1 MNRPFKF
8 YFLAIFRIEGIQHVK
23 LIRRQTT
30 FSAVLMTDIVREI
43 YDMARKDNHSV
54 ITEESAKAI
63 LTKYG
68 IKVPP
73 YALVKSSQEAMNKA
87 EKLGFPLVAKIVS
100 PDILHKTDVKGV
112 KVGLK
117 SDQEVRDAFDDIYGR
132 LSSKYDTR
140 GVILEKM
147 ADPGLEIIVGLQIDP
162 QFGPVIMFGLGGIYT
177 EIFKDVTFRV
187 LPITSGDIKEMI
199 EDLKGKSMLRGFRGS
214 QPIDTAML
222 SDLLLKIGKL
232 GIDAAPYYDSVD
244 FNPIILY
251 PNDYTVVDA
260 KILLRDKSAQDVV
273 SKAEPDSS
281 YMDLFFNAKSVALIG
296 ASPEEGKVG
305 NSVLQSLAKHDYKG
319 KVFPVNSKGYQEIMG
334 IKAFKSL
341 AEIDDPVD
349 VVVVTID
356 LKFVPEL
363 LKSCGIKG
371 IHNMVII
378 SGGGKELGGDRAAIE
393 NEIKRLSSELKVRII
408 GPNCIGM
415 FNADNRLDCAFQ
427 GHERMIRPQ
436 RGDVAFLSQSGTVG
450 IAFMETS
457 DSFGMSKMISY
468 GNRSDVD
475 EADMIWYLSEDP
487 NTKVIGL
494 YVEGLGDGRKFM
506 NTAKKVILEKN
517 KPILVFKNGRTTR
530 GAKQAAS
537 HTGSLGGSYNIVK
550 GALSQAKIISLDSYE
565 ELTGSLKA
573 LAWQPVPNGNR
584 VAMITN
590 GAGPVIAAIDN
601 FERLGLA
608 VAEISDKTM
617 RNLRERYPPTYV
629 IGNPC
634 DITGSATA
642 DDYGFA
648 IQAFM
653 DDPNVDIIMPWF
665 VFQDDPLGEN
675 IVEILENFQKQRKKP
690 ILVGA
695 MGGPFT
701 QKISQRVEDTN
712 VPVYHSVIT
721 WVTSAGAIAK
731 WSRLTGSKYK

>member
-1 MNRPFKF
+1 M
-8 YFLAIFRIEGIQHVK
+8 A
-23 LIRRQTT
+23 QTDKIGK
-30 FSAVLMTDIVREI
+30 M
-43 YDMARKDNHSV
+43 YDEAKKNNNNI

-63 LTKYG
+63 LTEYG

-73 YALVKSSQEAMNKA
+73 YALVKNAQEAQDKA
-87 EKLGFPLVAKIVS
+87 KQLGFPLVAKIVS

-112 KVGLK
+112 RVGLK
-117 SDQEVRDAFDDIYGR
+117 TEQEVRDAFDDMYER
-132 LSSKYDTR
+132 LSSKYHTK

-147 ADPGLEIIVGLQIDP
+147 VDSGLEVIVGLQNDP

-177 EIFKDVTFRV
+177 EIFKDVAFRI
-187 LPITSGDIKEMI
+187 LPITPEDVKEMT
-199 EDLKGKSMLRGFRGS
+199 EDLKGKSMLKGFRGS
-214 QPIDTAML
+214 QPIDASML
-222 SDLLLKIGKL
+222 SDMLIKIGHL
-232 GIDAAPYYDSVD
+232 GSDAAPYYESVD

-251 PNDYTVVDA
+251 PNDYFVVDA
-260 KILLRDKSAQDVV
+260 KILLREKPDFGII

-296 ASPEEGKVG
+296 ASPEAGKVG

-319 KVFPVNSKGYQEIMG
+319 KVFPVNAKGYQEIMG

-341 AEIDDPVD
+341 DKIEEPVD
-349 VVVVTID
+349 VVVVTVD
-356 LKFVPEL
+356 LKFVPDL
-363 LKSCGIKG
+363 LRSCGRKN

-393 NEIKRLSSELKVRII
+393 NEIKKLSAELKVRVI

-427 GHERMIRPQ
+427 GHERMLRPQ
-436 RGDVAFLSQSGTVG
+436 RGEVAFLSQSGTVG

-457 DSFGMSKMISY
+457 DAFGMSKMISY

-475 EADMIWYLSEDP
+475 EADMIWYLGEDP

-506 NTAKKVILEKN
+506 HAAKKVILEKN

-537 HTGSLGGSYNIVK
+537 HTGSLGGSYNVVR
-550 GALSQAKIISLDSYE
+550 GALEQAKIISLDSYE
-565 ELTGSLKA
+565 ELTASLKA
-573 LAWQPVPNGNR
+573 LAWQPVPKGNR

-608 VAEISDKTM
+608 VAEISDKTIKD
-617 RNLRERYPPTYV
+617 LKEHYPPTYV

-642 DDYGFA
+642 DDYRFA

-665 VFQDDPLGEN
+665 VFQDDPLEEN
-675 IVEILENFQKQRKKP
+675 IVEVLETFQKQLRKP

-701 QKISQRVEDTN
+701 QKISKRIEDTN
-712 VPVYHSVIT
+712 VPVYYSVIT
-721 WVTSAGAIAK
+721 WVTSAGALAK
-731 WSRLTGSKYK
+731 WSSLSGKKTT

>member
-1 MNRPFKF
+1 MAP
-8 YFLAIFRIEGIQHVK
+8 IDQ
-23 LIRRQTT
+23 IRE
-30 FSAVLMTDIVREI
+30 VYEE
-43 YDMARKDNHSV
+43 ARKNNQNV
-54 ITEESAKAI
+54 MTEESAKAI
-63 LTKYG
+63 LTAYG
-68 IKVPP
+68 INVPP
-73 YALVKSSQEAMNKA
+73 YALVSTTQEATDKA
-87 EKLGFPLVAKIVS
+87 KQLGFPLVAKIVS

-112 KVGLK
+112 KIGLK
-117 SDQEVRDAFDDIYGR
+117 SEEEVGRAFDDMYGR
-132 LSSKYDTR
+132 LSTKYHTK
-140 GVILEKM
+140 GVILERM
-147 ADPGLEIIVGLQIDP
+147 VDPGLEIIVGLQNDP
-162 QFGPVIMFGLGGIYT
+162 QFGPVIMFGLGGINT

-187 LPITSGDIKEMI
+187 LPITPKDIEEMV
-199 EDLKGKSMLRGFRGS
+199 ESLRGKTMLKGFRGS
-214 QPIDTAML
+214 EPIEHATISDML
-222 SDLLLKIGKL
+222 MKISKL
-232 GIDAAPYYDSVD
+232 GVDAAPYYESVD
-244 FNPIILY
+244 FNPVILY
-251 PNDYTVVDA
+251 PHDYFVVDA
-260 KILLRDKSAQDVV
+260 KMLLREKPDLEIM

-296 ASPEEGKVG
+296 ASPEAGKIG

-319 KVFPVNSKGYQEIMG
+319 NVFPVNAKGYQEIMG
-334 IKAFKSL
+334 IKAYKNL
-341 AEIDDPVD
+341 DEIDEQID
-349 VVVVTID
+349 VVVVTVD
-356 LKFVPEL
+356 LKFVPDL
-363 LKSCGIKG
+363 LKSCGRKN

-393 NEIKRLSSELKVRII
+393 NEIKKSSSQLKVRII

-427 GHERMIRPQ
+427 GHERMLRPQ
-436 RGDVAFLSQSGTVG
+436 RGEVAFLSQSGTVG

-475 EADMIWYLSEDP
+475 EADMIWYLGEDP
-487 NTKVIGL
+487 STKVIGL

-506 NTAKKVILEKN
+506 NAAKKVIIEKN

-537 HTGSLGGSYNIVK
+537 HTGSLGGSYNVVR
-550 GALSQAKIISLDSYE
+550 GALEQANIISLDSYE

-573 LAWQPVPNGNR
+573 LTWQPVPKGNR

-608 VAEISDKTM
+608 VAEISSNTLAK
-617 RNLRERYPPTYV
+617 LKEHYPPTYV

-642 DDYGFA
+642 DDYRYA

-665 VFQDDPLGEN
+665 VFQDDPLEET
-675 IVEILENFQKQRKKP
+675 IVDILQGFQKQRKKP

-701 QKISQRVEDTN
+701 QKISKRIEDTN
-712 VPVYHSVIT
+712 VPVYHTVTT
-721 WVTSAGAIAK
+721 WVTAAGSIAK
-731 WSRLTGSKYK
+731 WANIASNRQKISPQHEKQH